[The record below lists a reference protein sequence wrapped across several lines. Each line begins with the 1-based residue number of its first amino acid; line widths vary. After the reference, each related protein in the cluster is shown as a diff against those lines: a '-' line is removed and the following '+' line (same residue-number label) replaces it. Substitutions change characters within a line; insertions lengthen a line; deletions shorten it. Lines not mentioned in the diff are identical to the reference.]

1 MIFPDEPGWA
11 DGMAAESRRAVPLSA
26 ERRGV
31 NLWGPAAC
39 HVSATLAPQ
48 RIRGIS
54 HGMSEDRL
62 ILAIGRMERALA
74 RVEAAAAAPVA
85 PPIEANAAADQTA
98 YSSLQDRHERLKTRV
113 EAAITALDGIIAKG

>member
-1 MIFPDEPGWA
+1 MIFPDVPGWA
-11 DGMAAESRRAVPLSA
+11 DGVAAESRRAVPLSA
-26 ERRGV
+26 EGRGV
-31 NLWGPAAC
+31 NLWGAAAC

-74 RVEAAAAAPVA
+74 RVEAAATAAPAA
-85 PPIEANAAADQTA
+85 PTVEANVADQTA
-98 YSSLQDRHERLKTRV
+98 HRSLQDRHERLKTRV
-113 EAAITALDGIIAKG
+113 EAAIAALDGIITKG